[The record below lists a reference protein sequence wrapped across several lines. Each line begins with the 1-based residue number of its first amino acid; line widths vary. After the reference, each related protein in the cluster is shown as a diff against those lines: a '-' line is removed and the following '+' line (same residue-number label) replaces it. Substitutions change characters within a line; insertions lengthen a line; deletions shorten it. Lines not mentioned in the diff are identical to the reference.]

1 MSAKAKKIT
10 YTIKAE
16 YDGQSEL
23 KKLATDLKSLDR
35 IEVMKGSEQSFM
47 KANKDF
53 VEMKNKVRE
62 LRKEMRKPGG
72 EAFAASYSKAR
83 QEMVKLQAAMQK
95 QKDKIDETRTSLK
108 KQGTSI
114 SEVSEKYKEMQVA
127 AERSARTIAARQ
139 KIGVRSWREIES
151 EITGL
156 KRAYKDLES
165 SGEHSMSELAQAK
178 QKLET
183 RVKRL
188 NTEMGKT
195 PAVARQSN
203 AALAKTT
210 AGLNSFLG
218 AYLGV
223 AGAMAAGYGLS
234 RIVEDVTR
242 GAKEMGNWSK
252 LAGQSVG
259 EFAATAY
266 AVRTV
271 GIEAEKLA
279 DMSKDVK
286 DKIGDF
292 IETGGGEF
300 ADFFEILGDQVGVTA
315 EELIKMSG
323 PDALIAIKTAMEQA
337 NVPLENQV
345 FYLESLA
352 NDASLLIPLLA
363 NEGQK
368 MKEVAA
374 RAKEMGIAIS
384 DLDHKKL
391 LELDGVLRE
400 FSVSIGVI
408 KRDITLALAPA
419 IKDMAGYFK
428 ENKEEVKDF
437 VVGFA
442 RAAGGIGKF
451 IVENSDLIATLLKVS
466 VTLIAVNQGVG
477 LVKNS
482 FNLVR
487 QGLPLIA
494 ANFSKLS
501 PEVFTAAAAFKALG
515 AAMVIQWSTDRVI
528 RAYEAFG
535 KMRDAQ
541 NEARA
546 AEERLIETQERHATK
561 LEEIKRTTEGVVTSW
576 ENFGV
581 ARKKNLIHFD
591 EETQTWKKGAGEMK
605 KAISEVADATT
616 SSFKTVKRVTGEAL
630 EEMKKKYQEYAAEI
644 KRLQDQIAGRE
655 QSLAEQLR
663 ALGRT
668 GMSDLGA
675 WKDRKREAE
684 EYEKA
689 ARLAMAAGNYEEA
702 VNMADRAKSA
712 YADLNE
718 EVKAGEKVAV
728 SQEQALKTAMAGVED
743 TGKLAIQAL
752 QAQQDAAVKSM
763 ETLAD
768 QSGFQDLA
776 KGMDESKQQ
785 WINNWLDMRQST
797 IKNLDEV
804 EQRIIAITTDR
815 NMTVYVNEVI
825 NRATGGAIG
834 ALRRSH
840 GGPIYGPARLEVA
853 AMAFGGRYRSAAN
866 GFHFPG
872 YGGGD
877 QPKNLVMAEDGEV
890 MLRKES
896 VQAAG
901 LRAALAFNA
910 GRFDIVMRELLQR
923 FDAGAI
929 KRRLGG
935 PISAPL
941 NNLPSLPQMM
951 AAGGPVLAGAGEPQS
966 LGHYTH
972 DINFQGNGA
981 PVRVMTDRQNTAAF
995 INGLKRMQE
1004 LAS

>member
-47 KANKDF
+47 QANKDF

-62 LRKEMRKPGG
+62 LRKEMKKPGG

-83 QEMVKLQAAMQK
+83 QELVKLQTAMQK
-95 QKDKIDETRTSLK
+95 QKDKIDDTRASLR

-114 SEVSEKYKEMQVA
+114 SEVSEKYKDMQAA

-151 EITGL
+151 EIKGL
-156 KRAYKDLES
+156 KRAYKDLEA

-323 PDALIAIKTAMEQA
+323 PDALIAIKDALEQA

-345 FYLESLA
+345 FYFEALA

-363 NEGQK
+363 NNGQK
-368 MKEVAA
+368 MKELAA

-391 LELDGVLRE
+391 LELGEVLRE
-400 FSVSIGVI
+400 FSTNIGII

-419 IKDMAGYFK
+419 IKDMAGYFR
-428 ENKEEVKDF
+428 ENKEEIKDF

-442 RAAGGIGKF
+442 KAAGGIGKF
-451 IVENSDLIATLLKVS
+451 VVENSEMLAILLKVS
-466 VTLIAVNQGVG
+466 VALIAVNQGVG
-477 LVKNS
+477 LLATTGGRLNKIGT
-482 FNLVR
+482 
-487 QGLPLIA
+487 GLASVATGLKGIQ
-494 ANFSKLS
+494 LS
-501 PEVFTAAAAFKALG
+501 ALSASTALG
-515 AAMVIQWSTDRVI
+515 AAAAATLALIGGYKAGEWLSMQQTMREISNATGVDGVAQATASRGDVVAQYEKIGKSIGRVI
-528 RAYEAFG
+528 ATREDLTKAEADGLVKF
-535 KMRDAQ
+535 D
-541 NEARA
+541 EATGEWVAGSKEMA
-546 AEERLIETQERHATK
+546 AA
-561 LEEIKRTTEGVVTSW
+561 TTESTST
-576 ENFGV
+576 
-581 ARKKNLIHFD
+581 I
-591 EETQTWKKGAGEMK
+591 
-605 KAISEVADATT
+605 
-616 SSFKTVKRVTGEAL
+616 KRVTGDAL
-630 EEMKKKYQEYAAEI
+630 EEMKKKYQEYADEI
-644 KRLQDQIAGRE
+644 RRLQDEISGRE

-663 ALGRT
+663 DMGRT

-689 ARLAMAAGNYEEA
+689 ARQAMAAGNYEEA
-702 VNMADRAKSA
+702 VNMADRAKTA
-712 YADLNE
+712 YADLNK
-718 EVKAGEKVAV
+718 EVKAGEKVAI
-728 SQEQALKTAMAGVED
+728 SQKQALTIAMAGVED

-752 QAQQDAAVKSM
+752 QAQQDAAAKSM
-763 ETLAD
+763 ETLTD
-768 QSGFQDLA
+768 QSGLQDLA

-804 EQRIIAITTDR
+804 EQRIIAITKDR
-815 NMTVYVNEVI
+815 NMTVYVNEVVS
-825 NRATGGAIG
+825 RATGGAIG

-896 VQAAG
+896 VRAAG

-923 FDAGAI
+923 FDAGVL

-935 PISAPL
+935 TISAPI
-941 NNLPSLPQMM
+941 NNLPSFSQMM
-951 AAGGPVLAGAGEPQS
+951 SAGGSVLGGAGGQS

-972 DINFQGNGA
+972 DINFPGAPA